1 MDEMVSRRSVMGGMI
16 AACLAGGITRGQQ
29 PGFRLATFS
38 ADVTPPIGHACM
50 GGGVSPVKEIV
61 DPLSARGVVLLGE
74 ERPVVIATVDWCEI
88 RNDAYDRWRD
98 AIAEAAGTDRA
109 RVLLSSIHQHDAP
122 VADLE
127 AQRLL
132 EAAGAKGS
140 ICDLDFHERA
150 VQGVAEA
157 VRQAIPRAQAVS
169 HIGTG
174 QAKVWEVAS
183 NRRTIDPDGTPRFD
197 RMSATRDPERRA
209 RPEGTIDPLLRCLS
223 FWDGDTPRAAL
234 YHYSVHPM
242 SYYGQGGVSSD
253 FVGAARLLAETE
265 SPGVFSIY
273 ASGCSGNTIAGKYN
287 DGDPANRAVL
297 ASRLHRGMVEAW
309 RASQRVPIDEVS
321 FRNVTFTLP
330 LREEE
335 AFQEAGLRERIA
347 NGPRPFDQCLAA
359 LGLSWRQRVEAGRPL
374 DLPVLDLGS
383 AVYAVLPAES
393 YVEFQLQAQ
402 ALRRDALVIAAGY
415 GECGPGY
422 IPTDQAV
429 REHDGNLHD
438 WCWVGPGAAEALRS
452 AMRSALLG

>member
-1 MDEMVSRRSVMGGMI
+1 MAATVSRRSAMGGMM
-16 AACLAGGITRGQQ
+16 AACLATGMTRGERVNV
-29 PGFRLATFS
+29 RLATFS
-38 ADVTPPIGHACM
+38 ADVTPPLGHACM

-61 DPLSARGVVLLGE
+61 DPLSAKGVVLLGG

-122 VADLE
+122 VADLA

-140 ICDLDFHERA
+140 ICDLAFHEQA
-150 VQGVAEA
+150 VQRVAEA

-169 HIGTG
+169 HVGTG
-174 QAKVWEVAS
+174 RAKVREVAS

-209 RPEGTIDPLLRCLS
+209 RPEGTIDPFLRCLS
-223 FWDGDTPRAAL
+223 FWDHDTPLAAL
-234 YHYSVHPM
+234 FHYSVHPM

-253 FVGAARLLAETE
+253 FVGAARLLAETDV
-265 SPGVFSIY
+265 PGVFSIY

-287 DGDPANRAVL
+287 DGSPANRAVL

-309 RASQRVPIDEVS
+309 QASRRTLINKLE
-321 FRNVTFTLP
+321 FRNVTFSMP
-330 LREEE
+330 LREEP

-359 LGLSWRQRVEAGRPL
+359 LGLSWRQRVEAGQPV

-402 ALRRDALVIAAGY
+402 ALRRDDLVIAAGY

-438 WCWVGPGAAEALRS
+438 WCWVGPGAAESLRAAL
-452 AMRSALLG
+452 RSALLG